1 MNEVQLTQA
10 PVDGSAAAPI
20 APVVA
25 PTAQVAEPVVP
36 VATPKAQALIK
47 VHKTDTVAE
56 RTFWIGHAVFLVLAV
71 VGLAFIIFARGPR
84 RRDVILSSVSEGKE

>member
-1 MNEVQLTQA
+1 MNEVRLTQA
-10 PVDGSAAAPI
+10 PADNSAAAPS

-25 PTAQVAEPVVP
+25 PTVQVAVPVAP
-36 VATPKAQALIK
+36 VATPKTQALIK
-47 VHKTDTVAE
+47 VHKIDTVAE

-71 VGLAFIIFARGPR
+71 VGLAFIILARGPR